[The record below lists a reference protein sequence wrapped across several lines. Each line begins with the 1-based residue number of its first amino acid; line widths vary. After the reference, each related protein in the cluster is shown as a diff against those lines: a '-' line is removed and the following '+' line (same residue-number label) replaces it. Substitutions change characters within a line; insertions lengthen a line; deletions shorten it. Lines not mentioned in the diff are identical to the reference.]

1 MTATDT
7 MTGHQDDTVP
17 ANQDDTIEAKQ
28 GDTKRK
34 QLWRQHNVTRARDHA
49 ADEASAAAAGV
60 GLSALRKQAV
70 FHFDVQRHPLL
81 PVMLRCLGFSATG
94 SIEED
99 QTLLEGLQPPASSAE
114 KTGSSGAHHVR
125 KFRGGDRGP
134 STHWIQ
140 RWLSESPED
149 RKAHAEF
156 NEEYLRLLRDVVL
169 PQLADP
175 RGLLFQ
181 RRPTFRCHVAGG
193 GEATGVAHRDVDNGH
208 PSAEINYWLPLTRV
222 GGSNSLYSESA
233 PGRADYA
240 PFESEYGQ
248 LTRFWGAQCMH
259 YTLPNET
266 ERTRVSFDVSG
277 RHSNPGASLSLCGR
291 WADPV
296 IASRSVSSASCRARA
311 TSRGSVRAAE
321 QTLTGRASSTAR
333 WTPWVTSPETG
344 EAFVV
349 CSGSIVTAN
358 MSFVRFLPRKL
369 CWRSDGSGRTAMSDN
384 DENSLLGDKT
394 HIRKTLVRHIVA
406 SIMADISDGRRFEDL
421 DILEL
426 GAGDGFFVRSYAEVY
441 AEGGGGGLPNLVQT
455 DTDPQHDEVS
465 RCC

>member
-1 MTATDT
+1 MGVTAAAAPVVRWKWSRIARACGCHARDT
-7 MTGHQDDTVP
+7 MTMEVNRDT
-17 ANQDDTIEAKQ
+17 AAKHSSDTIEAKQ

-70 FHFDVQRHPLL
+70 FHFDVQQHPLL
-81 PVMLRCLGFSATG
+81 PVMLRCLGLSATG

-99 QTLLEGLQPPASSAE
+99 QTLLEGLQPPAE
-114 KTGSSGAHHVR
+114 RTGSSGAHHVR

-233 PGRADYA
+233 PGLADYA
-240 PFESEYGQ
+240 PFESGYGQ

-266 ERTRVSFDVSG
+266 DRTRVSFDVSG
-277 RHSNPGASLSLCGR
+277 RHSNPGATSSPYVRL
-291 WADPV
+291 ADAG
-296 IASRSVSSASCRARA
+296 IASRPASSASCRARA
-311 TSRGSVRAAE
+311 TSRGSAQAAGA
-321 QTLTGRASSTAR
+321 TLTGQASSTAR
-333 WTPWVTSPETG
+333 WTPWATSPENV
-344 EAFVV
+344 EAAVVV
-349 CSGSIVTAN
+349 CSEST
-358 MSFVRFLPRKL
+358 RY
-369 CWRSDGSGRTAMSDN
+369 
-384 DENSLLGDKT
+384 
-394 HIRKTLVRHIVA
+394 
-406 SIMADISDGRRFEDL
+406 RR
-421 DILEL
+421 
-426 GAGDGFFVRSYAEVY
+426 
-441 AEGGGGGLPNLVQT
+441 
-455 DTDPQHDEVS
+455 
-465 RCC
+465 